1 MRSHLTPRIFRQ
13 ILYNEPYAHPKCLY
27 WPRSLSQLRLH
38 VVRPPPRRLLFG
50 FSQKPQRET
59 KDADVDPGFGKM
71 LELSTTLK
79 THVRPPPN
87 AQLVQA
93 FNAFFRARQK
103 FSTPLEDIQV
113 YHATKTF
120 EYLMNQKQTEGV
132 ALLSIED
139 MQVALNALVYMPRN
153 FQYAAHNKMARMLFE
168 EINREQETEPSD
180 AAWNGSTGTKHIL
193 SYVNVLARTGDSADA
208 REIVQMFWK
217 SHLEA
222 VGRGPWMHVVR
233 GFARERNEP
242 EMLQTIKMMEGYG
255 IPFDAK
261 THQMITIFYATIGN
275 LEATKQWFARPIS
288 DGGTPTDHAN
298 AFVLKLCVQRNELVW
313 GEPIFKSMLETNPDK
328 RAWNIIFLW
337 AAAQGKGVDEIER
350 MMEVMVRRNEGKNS
364 ISPDIETINGLIEY
378 ANSKND
384 PYTAE
389 RYVVLGQ
396 KWNILPNAQT
406 YILQLDYRIKVG
418 DIDGARVAYSKLQGE
433 EVTENEDLPVINKL
447 IVALCSAKHLDYD
460 AVMAIA
466 ENLSE
471 RKARIEPDAVC
482 ALCLLHLQ
490 RDELH
495 DVIDLLQTHVFH
507 YSQEQRTQVI
517 DLFVQFCLDRE
528 NSTSRAWDAYTIF
541 RQIFEDASIDVRTQ
555 IMNDFFAR
563 GRTDM
568 ACHVF
573 GHMRQHYRPERRP
586 TVDTYIQCLEG
597 IAGAAKP
604 EALDMVHNMLKMDS
618 EIEPTTR
625 LYNALM
631 LGYTA
636 CDQPDR
642 SLEFWDDITNSS
654 EGPTYNS
661 IQIALRACEEAP
673 FGDRQARSI
682 WARLKRMDIEIT
694 REIYAA
700 YVGALAGSGFLDE
713 GKKLV
718 EEMGEEVGSEPDSLV
733 YVRFLRH
740 EACH

>member
-1 MRSHLTPRIFRQ
+1 MRSHLTPRIFKQ
-13 ILYNEPYAHPKCLY
+13 ILYNEPYAHPQCFY
-27 WPRSLSQLRLH
+27 RIRSLSQFRLH
-38 VVRPPPRRLLFG
+38 VIRSPPRRLLFG
-50 FSQKPQRET
+50 FSRKPQRET

-79 THVRPPPN
+79 THVRPPPT
-87 AQLVQA
+87 AELVQA
-93 FNAFFRARQK
+93 FNAFFRSRQK
-103 FSTPLEDIQV
+103 FPTPLEDIQV
-113 YHATKTF
+113 FHATKTF
-120 EYLMNQKQTEGV
+120 EYLMSQKIGGGDV
-132 ALLSIED
+132 ILSIED
-139 MQVALNALVYMPRN
+139 MQVALNALTSMPRN
-153 FQYAAHNKMARMLFE
+153 FQYAAHNKLARMLFK
-168 EINREQETEPSD
+168 EINRENGTDASD
-180 AAWNGSTGTKHIL
+180 PAGNDSLGTKHIL
-193 SYVNVLARTGDSADA
+193 SYIQVLTQTGDSADA
-208 REIVQMFWK
+208 REVVMRFWK

-222 VGRGPWMHVVR
+222 GGRLPWMHVLK
-233 GFARERNEP
+233 GFAREKNEG
-242 EMLQTIKMMEGYG
+242 ELIQTIKIMEGYG
-255 IPFDAK
+255 VPFDAR
-261 THQMITIFYATIGN
+261 THQAITIFYATNGD
-275 LEATKQWFARPIS
+275 LEATKQWYARPVA
-288 DGGTPTDHAN
+288 DGVAPTQHTN
-298 AFVLKLCVQRNELVW
+298 AFVLKLCIEKNELGW
-313 GEPIFKSMLETNPDK
+313 GEPIFKAMLETNPDK

-364 ISPDIETINGLIEY
+364 LRPDIETINGLIEY

-389 RYVVLGQ
+389 RYVALGQ
-396 KWNILPNAQT
+396 KWNIMPNAQT
-406 YILQLDYRIKVG
+406 YILQLDYRIRVG
-418 DIDGARVAYSKLQGE
+418 DIDGAKVAYRNLQAE
-433 EVTENEDLPVINKL
+433 EVPENKDLPLVNKL
-447 IVALCSAKHLDYD
+447 IVALCSAKRVDYD
-460 AVMAIA
+460 AVMSIA
-466 ENLSE
+466 QDLSE
-471 RKARIEPDAVC
+471 RKTRIEPDAVC

-507 YSQEQRTQVI
+507 YNLDQRAQI
-517 DLFVQFCLDRE
+517 IRLFVQFCLDRK

-541 RQIFEDASIDVRTQ
+541 RQMFEDASIDIRTR

-563 GRTDM
+563 GRADM

-631 LGYTA
+631 LAYTA
-636 CDQPDR
+636 CGMPDR
-642 SLEFWDDITNSS
+642 SLEFWEDITDSS

-700 YVGALAGSGFLDE
+700 YIGALAGSGFLDE

-718 EEMGEEVGSEPDSLV
+718 DEMGREVGSEPDSLM
-733 YVRFLRH
+733 YDLLTPP
-740 EACH
+740 

>member
-1 MRSHLTPRIFRQ
+1 
-13 ILYNEPYAHPKCLY
+13 
-27 WPRSLSQLRLH
+27 
-38 VVRPPPRRLLFG
+38 LLFG
-50 FSQKPQRET
+50 FSRKPQRET

-79 THVRPPPN
+79 THVRPPST
-87 AQLVQA
+87 AELVQA
-93 FNAFFRARQK
+93 FNAFFRSRQK
-103 FSTPLEDIQV
+103 NPTPLEDIQV
-113 YHATKTF
+113 IHATKTF
-120 EYLMNQKQTEGV
+120 EYLKNQKIGEGN
-132 ALLSIED
+132 ALLSTWD
-139 MQVALNALVYMPRN
+139 MQTALNALTYMPRN
-153 FQYAAHNKMARMLFE
+153 YQYAAHNRLARMLFE
-168 EINREQETEPSD
+168 DINRDKERGPGDPAGRDSL
-180 AAWNGSTGTKHIL
+180 GTKHIL
-193 SYVNVLARTGDSADA
+193 SYIQVLTQTGDSVDA
-208 REIVQMFWK
+208 RQVVQSFWK

-222 VGRGPWMHVVR
+222 GGRLPWMHVLK
-233 GFARERNEP
+233 GFAREKNEG
-242 EMLQTIKMMEGYG
+242 ELLHTIKIMEGYG
-255 IPFDAK
+255 VPFDAK
-261 THQMITIFYATIGN
+261 THQTITIFYATNGD
-275 LEATKQWFARPIS
+275 LEATKQWYTRPIA
-288 DGGTPTDHAN
+288 DGVTPTQHTSS
-298 AFVLKLCVQRNELVW
+298 FVLKLCIQKNDLAW
-313 GEPIFKSMLETNPDK
+313 GEPIFKSMLEADPDK

-350 MMEVMVRRNEGKNS
+350 MMEVMIRRNEGKNNLR
-364 ISPDIETINGLIEY
+364 PDIETINGLIEY

-389 RYVVLGQ
+389 RYVALGQ
-396 KWNILPNAQT
+396 QWNIMPNAQT

-418 DIDGARVAYSKLQGE
+418 DIDGARAAYSKLQAE
-433 EVTENEDLPVINKL
+433 EVPENKDLPLINKL
-447 IVALCSAKHLDYD
+447 IVALCSAKRVDYD

-466 ENLSE
+466 EDLRE
-471 RKARIEPDAVC
+471 RKTRLEPDAVC

-490 RDELH
+490 RNELH
-495 DVIDLLQTHVFH
+495 DVIDLLQTHAFH
-507 YSQEQRTQVI
+507 YNLEQRTQIV
-517 DLFVQFCLDRE
+517 DLFVQFCLGR
-528 NSTSRAWDAYTIF
+528 NYSTSQAWDAYTIF
-541 RQIFEDASIDVRTQ
+541 RQIFEDVSIEIRTR
-555 IMNDFFAR
+555 IMNEFFAR
-563 GRTDM
+563 GRADM

-631 LGYTA
+631 LAYTA
-636 CDQPDR
+636 CDMPDR
-642 SLEFWDDITNSS
+642 SLEFWEDITNSS

-694 REIYAA
+694 KEIYAA

-718 EEMGEEVGSEPDSLV
+718 EEMRKEVGSEPSSCVYEPSHPIRGMSLTV
-733 YVRFLRH
+733 ISD
-740 EACH
+740 